1 MSNTRPGLRYH
12 LKVHTFRTLT
22 AIFAWLLIAAAFY
35 ERPELL
41 TGAQRLM
48 QRGIETI
55 GDDIPPPWGAR
66 IEFVFREI
74 GGLIWLQITLLIIL
88 LRVVLSAVAFVWR
101 VAFRRD
107 RADADGLQIRRTW
120 P

>member
-1 MSNTRPGLRYH
+1 MMTNPRPGLRYH

-22 AIFAWLLIAAAFY
+22 VIFAWLFIIAAFY

-55 GDDIPPPWGAR
+55 GDDLPSPWGAR

-74 GGLIWLQITLLIIL
+74 GGLIWLQITLLVIL
-88 LRVVLSAVAFVWR
+88 LRISLSAIAFVWR
-101 VAFRRD
+101 SLARRD
-107 RADADGLQIRRTW
+107 
-120 P
+120 

>member
-1 MSNTRPGLRYH
+1 
-12 LKVHTFRTLT
+12 V
-22 AIFAWLLIAAAFY
+22 IFAWLFIIAAFY

-55 GDDIPPPWGAR
+55 GDDLPSPWGAR

-74 GGLIWLQITLLIIL
+74 GGLIWLQITLLVIL
-88 LRVVLSAVAFVWR
+88 LRISLSAIAFVWR
-101 VAFRRD
+101 SLARRD
-107 RADADGLQIRRTW
+107 
-120 P
+120 